1 MYAGKIVTKFN
12 KMGKEYPI
20 LLQTALENRRKSEN
34 LAKVFVR
41 SNTTGKLISLS
52 NLVEFKEVGAAK
64 TLSRFDRTR
73 SVTISARILG
83 NYTLSEAIDY
93 ITRTVKTNT
102 PDAGIDWKGE
112 SEEIQEVSKEIYI
125 IFILAL
131 VTAFLVLAANFNSFL
146 SPFIIFLT
154 VPLALFGGLLF
165 LNLFNSSINIF
176 SQIALV
182 ILIGMSVKN
191 SILIVSWAN
200 ELRRTGKNIQN
211 ATMTACRLRFRAI
224 IMTSASTCIAV
235 LPLILGNIGPGA
247 GEAARLAIGSTI
259 FGGIFLSTIT
269 TLYVTPTMYMLLT
282 KNIKPIDST
291 EVQLNK
297 ELKR

>member
-1 MYAGKIVTKFN
+1 V
-12 KMGKEYPI
+12 
-20 LLQTALENRRKSEN
+20 ENRRKSEN

-52 NLVEFKEVGAAK
+52 NLVEFEEVGAAK
-64 TLSRFDRTR
+64 ILSRFDRTR
-73 SVTISARILG
+73 AVTISARLLG

-93 ITRTVKTNT
+93 ITKTVRTNV
-102 PDAGIDWKGE
+102 PEAGIEWKGE

-125 IFILAL
+125 IFALAL

-146 SPFIIFLT
+146 SPFVIFLT

-191 SILIVSWAN
+191 SILIVSWSN
-200 ELRRTGKNIQN
+200 ELRRAGKNIQS
-211 ATMTACRLRFRAI
+211 ATVEACKKRFRAI
-224 IMTSASTCIAV
+224 IMTSASTCLAV
-235 LPLILGNIGPGA
+235 LPLIIGNWGPGA
-247 GEAARLAIGSTI
+247 GEAARLAIGSCV
-259 FGGIFLSTIT
+259 FGGIFLSTVT
-269 TLYVTPTMYMLLT
+269 TLYVTPTMYVLLT
-282 KNIKPIDST
+282 KNTKRIDA
-291 EVQLNK
+291 VDLQLNK